1 MPRKRRNPKT
11 RRAEIPAEM
20 IEYLSDRE
28 TGDPWI
34 FFTTDADLLAA
45 WNEVRDE
52 ILTEWIAGSPG
63 SRPSFWWRFG
73 APRQPLG
80 TFEGCYFDGKLPE
93 PRRRLGGIGTPSHEC
108 LAYTPHYNFG
118 IPAYWVNQWESDYY
132 NGRARHVDGH
142 LIGEDYEE
150 GDFEGVAIDS
160 EDPPRYESEASYL
173 ERHGLFR
180 PGEKK
185 RLRKADFEPDL
196 IAPVDDDD
204 EAPGHAA

>member
-11 RRAEIPAEM
+11 RRAEVPAGM
-20 IEYLSDRE
+20 IDFLSDRE
-28 TGDPWI
+28 PESPWWY
-34 FFTTDADLLAA
+34 FNTDDELRAA

-52 ILTEWIAGSPG
+52 ILGEWTATSPG
-63 SRPSFWWRFG
+63 TRPSFWWRFD

-80 TFEGCYFDGKLPE
+80 TFEGCNFDGKLPE

-108 LAYTPHYNFG
+108 LAYKPHYDFG
-118 IPAYWVNQWESDYY
+118 LPAHWVNQWESDYY
-132 NGRARHVDGH
+132 NSD
-142 LIGEDYEE
+142 
-150 GDFEGVAIDS
+150 GDFEGVAIDH

-185 RLRKADFEPDL
+185 RLRKADFEPEL
-196 IAPVDDDD
+196 IKPAEDDED